1 MIENG
6 SSSLTLS
13 SSGIMI
19 FDWKIK
25 KYEINNQIK
34 IVYWIKQNKIKTT
47 VMIENWSS
55 PLTLP
60 SSGIIDPWLK
70 ILKIKKYEEIRF

>member
-6 SSSLTLS
+6 SSSLTLPS
-13 SSGIMI
+13 SEIMTL
-19 FDWKIK
+19 DWKIE

-47 VMIENWSS
+47 VMIENESS
-55 PLTLP
+55 PLILP
-60 SSGIIDPWLK
+60 SNRIMTHDY
-70 ILKIKKYEEIRF
+70 KIKKYEEIIF